1 MTCRFLTLL
10 LLSLTLALTVGCAQ
24 DDADRATDL
33 AAEAAQ
39 AQQAGNLVES
49 FQKMQRAVELQPQVA
64 DYHISLGMNAMELGR
79 EEAAAESYA
88 AAERLFAAKVDKSP
102 QHVANHAMT
111 LVLLGRPE
119 DARKAIAKGLER
131 FPEAQD
137 LRKLYEDRERLIE
150 GTQKYAIGGKPEPE
164 EVPPAQ

>member
-88 AAERLFAAKVDKSP
+88 AAERLFAAKVDKS
-102 QHVANHAMT
+102 
-111 LVLLGRPE
+111 
-119 DARKAIAKGLER
+119 
-131 FPEAQD
+131 
-137 LRKLYEDRERLIE
+137 
-150 GTQKYAIGGKPEPE
+150 
-164 EVPPAQ
+164 